1 MSWQEEL
8 RRLDEELASGQ
19 LSADEYR
26 TRRDQV
32 LSSAVGQLP
41 QPQQAQQPVA
51 GSNADETQVIAPV
64 SRPPGAP
71 QQQPADNSAER
82 TQVVSWQTQQSAAD
96 PSRTEFVQPPPQAQ
110 QYSPPGGM
118 PQQGPASPAGGFPQ
132 HQPAWNLAAADQ
144 SPPWGGPDLPPLSPG
159 GDPDWI
165 RQGPEFFS
173 DKPRRSKGTKIG
185 AIVAAVVV
193 LGGIAFGAYFLWGP
207 DSGST
212 PANQTTAQQP
222 STQASTPKP
231 PDPMAVASLPGQL
244 ETHDDVKSFDQ
255 VQGLNY
261 LNPKEMSAYQ
271 AAQPDTVKFVVYHLA
286 NGNNIALLLVKTAS
300 PAAAQKAAE
309 KLLSVQVE
317 NGAKRLTNAPD
328 GVFAS
333 AIDKKDGQVA
343 QVRGH
348 YVHGNVVVRIDV
360 SSQTSLQAAESDFTS
375 AANQQ
380 LQALS
385 ADG

>member
-1 MSWQEEL
+1 VSWQEEL
-8 RRLDEELASGQ
+8 RRLDEDLASGR

-41 QPQQAQQPVA
+41 QPQQPAA
-51 GSNADETQVIAPV
+51 GSKADETQVIAPV
-64 SRPPGAP
+64 SQPSGTP

-96 PSRTEFVQPPPQAQ
+96 PGRTEFVQPPSQAQ
-110 QYSPPGGM
+110 QPYSPPGGT

-132 HQPAWNLAAADQ
+132 QHQPAWNSAAADP

-173 DKPRRSKGTKIG
+173 DKPRRSKGAKIG
-185 AIVAAVVV
+185 AIAAAVVV
-193 LGGIAFGAYFLWGP
+193 LGGIAFGAYMLWGT
-207 DSGST
+207 DSGGGT
-212 PANQTTAQQP
+212 ANQTTAQQP

-244 ETHDDVKSFDQ
+244 ESHDDVKSFDQ
-255 VQGLNY
+255 VQNLNY
-261 LNPKEMSAYQ
+261 LNPKELSAYQ
-271 AAQPDTVKFVVYHLA
+271 AAHPDTVKFVVYHLG
-286 NGNNIALLLVKTAS
+286 NGNNIVLLLVKAGS
-300 PAAAQKAAE
+300 PAAAQTAAE
-309 KLLSVQVE
+309 KLQSVQVE
-317 NGAKRLTNAPD
+317 NGAKKLASAPE
-328 GVFAS
+328 GVLAS

-348 YVHGNVVVRIDV
+348 YVHGNVIVRIDV
-360 SSQTSLQAAESDFTS
+360 SSQTGLQAAESDFTS
-375 AANQQ
+375 AATQQ

>member
-8 RRLDEELASGQ
+8 RRLDEDLASGR

-32 LSSAVGQLP
+32 LSSAVGQQP
-41 QPQQAQQPVA
+41 QPQQPAA

-64 SRPPGAP
+64 SQPSGTP
-71 QQQPADNSAER
+71 QQQSGDNSAER
-82 TQVVSWQTQQSAAD
+82 TQVVSWQAQQGATD
-96 PSRTEFVQPPPQAQ
+96 PSRTEFVQPPAQAPP
-110 QYSPPGGM
+110 YSPPGGM

-132 HQPAWNLAAADQ
+132 QQPAWNTAAADP

-173 DKPRRSKGTKIG
+173 DKPRRSKGARIG
-185 AIVAAVVV
+185 AIAAAVVV
-193 LGGIAFGAYFLWGP
+193 LGGIAFGAYLLWGTG
-207 DSGST
+207 SGGT

-244 ETHDDVKSFDQ
+244 ESHDDVKSFDQ
-255 VQGLNY
+255 VSGLNY

-271 AAQPDTVKFVVYHLA
+271 AAQPDSAKFVVYHLG
-286 NGNNIALLLVKTAS
+286 NGNNIALLLVKTGS
-300 PAAAQKAAE
+300 PAAARTAAQK
-309 KLLSVQVE
+309 LQSVQVE
-317 NGAKRLTNAPD
+317 NGAKKLTSAPD

-348 YVHGNVVVRIDV
+348 YVHGNVIVRIDV
-360 SSQTSLQAAESDFTS
+360 SSQTSLQAAEADFTS
-375 AANQQ
+375 AVNQQ